1 MGESATSRRSSYRP
15 PLSRHYSS
23 WMRKKG
29 RYVADYFAGHG
40 GVARSVQK
48 LGLATRASD
57 LRHGVNHDLTCP
69 KVLYK
74 IREDIFGAHVISSM
88 LAPPCATFSAACDR
102 SGILH
107 TAEDPLGL
115 PTLTGADHEKVSAVN
130 RCMRSALRIIRNLE
144 ACEVPW
150 ILAHPFVSKAWHI
163 SRLQRLPRCHMCGS
177 SPQICVSSVAQGV
190 ERRH

>member
-115 PTLTGADHEKVSAVN
+115 PTLTGADHEKSVPSTGACAQLCALFVTLKLVK
-130 RCMRSALRIIRNLE
+130 CPGFLRIHLSAKLGTYQGFNGCRD
-144 ACEVPW
+144 ATC
-150 ILAHPFVSKAWHI
+150 AGRRHRFVSV
-163 SRLQRLPRCHMCGS
+163 R
-177 SPQICVSSVAQGV
+177 
-190 ERRH
+190 